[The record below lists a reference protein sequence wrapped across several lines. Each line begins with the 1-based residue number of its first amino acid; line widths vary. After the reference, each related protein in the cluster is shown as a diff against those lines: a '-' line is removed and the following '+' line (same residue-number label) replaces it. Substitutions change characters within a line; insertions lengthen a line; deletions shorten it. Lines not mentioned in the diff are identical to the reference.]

1 MAANWRQPCLLHQPP
16 AFDCQQSH
24 TFEKLKICCD
34 VEVQTNLL
42 RLRVLYKSVHGN
54 FVVFHMTKLKLI
66 QVDDNRKCNKNCRRR
81 KLKCFPGCPLDAV
94 ACWGLG
100 QGVRPP
106 AGHRLLTAAAFQN
119 HQLRHMQPN
128 TNTKTNTNTHT
139 KDNHHHHQGME
150 YNYLLGI
157 LCWLLLQPT
166 TTTITNGISCV
177 TCNQIHTGE
186 KSNKCNHCDFAPSR
200 VEQLAAGHHHQL
212 YHSN

>member
-1 MAANWRQPCLLHQPP
+1 MLFDVVVSGGRKVGGHLAATLCLHHQPP
-16 AFDCQQSH
+16 AFLCQQSH

-42 RLRVLYKSVHGN
+42 RLRVLCKSIHGN
-54 FVVFHMTKLKLI
+54 FVEFHMTKLKLI

-106 AGHRLLTAAAFQN
+106 AGHRLLAAAAHNQ

-128 TNTKTNTNTHT
+128 TNTKTNTNTNT
-139 KDNHHHHQGME
+139 NDNHHHWWSTRAGSTTP
-150 YNYLLGI
+150 
-157 LCWLLLQPT
+157 CWASSAGCCCPQPP
-166 TTTITNGISCV
+166 
-177 TCNQIHTGE
+177 
-186 KSNKCNHCDFAPSR
+186 PSS
-200 VEQLAAGHHHQL
+200 LMTSAASHATKYTQWRKIKQMQPL
-212 YHSN
+212 